1 MKISLEVPVRDA
13 ERRLNASYVDYG
25 IWMLTFSRNLMQLRI
40 YIKIR
45 TLFSDVYPIDRRI
58 NQILVS
64 QDVSRDSNST
74 NKTVLKSF
82 MFRTGDG

>member
-1 MKISLEVPVRDA
+1 
-13 ERRLNASYVDYG
+13 
-25 IWMLTFSRNLMQLRI
+25 MQLRI